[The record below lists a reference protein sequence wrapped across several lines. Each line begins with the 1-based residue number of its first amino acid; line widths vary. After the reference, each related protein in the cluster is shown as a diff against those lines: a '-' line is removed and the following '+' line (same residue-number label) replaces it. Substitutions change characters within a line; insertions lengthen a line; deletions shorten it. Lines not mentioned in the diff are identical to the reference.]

1 MRGFIIAIDG
11 PAASGKGTI
20 VQLLTEHFHGVN
32 IYTGGMYRALA
43 FACMRKEIRFDDHEG
58 VLAVLS
64 SSKIS
69 LGKDDALSVV
79 ATIYLDGENVTE
91 VIKTPAVAIG
101 AGKVVQVP
109 GVRQE
114 VVLRQ
119 QALVKR
125 LVDNKRVVILDG
137 QDIALYVCPDAEVKV
152 FLTASQEVRAK
163 RRQKQ
168 YEKQGLHKS
177 ISEML
182 EEIKTRDQQ
191 DWARVLHPLSS
202 NPQKDG
208 YFFLDSSTLDERQT
222 KNIILDHIKTLQL

>member
-1 MRGFIIAIDG
+1 MGGFIIAIDG

-43 FACMRKEIRFDDHEG
+43 LACMRKKISFDDHEG
-58 VLAVLS
+58 VLALLS
-64 SSKIS
+64 SSEIS
-69 LGKDDALSVV
+69 LGKDTELSVV
-79 ATIYLDGENVTE
+79 ATIYLNGENVTE
-91 VIKTPAVAIG
+91 EIKTPDAAIG

-114 VVLRQ
+114 IVSRQ

-125 LVDNKRVVILDG
+125 LVSDKRVAILDG

-163 RRQKQ
+163 RRQRQ
-168 YEKQGLHKS
+168 YEKQGFHKS
-177 ISEML
+177 IDAML
-182 EEIKTRDQQ
+182 EEIKTRDRQ
-191 DWARVLHPLSS
+191 DWARTLHPLSS
-202 NPQKDG
+202 DPEKDG
-208 YFFLDSSTLDERQT
+208 YFFLDSSTLDEQQT
-222 KNIILDHIKTLQL
+222 KNIILDHINAVL